1 MDDEDDSNEVDG
13 KAQECRSNRH
23 SWISEDSLP
32 ILQTRDGDFLWNCV
46 LIKGRIRPQNRYRVT
61 VR

>member
-23 SWISEDSLP
+23 SWIREDSLP
-32 ILQTRDGDFLWNCV
+32 SCKRGMGIFFGIVC
-46 LIKGRIRPQNRYRVT
+46 
-61 VR
+61 